1 MPSARS
7 TFLLL
12 LLLAALC
19 GDALAGRLYARR
31 KNTASP
37 LYNLR
42 LTAITTTVTIT
53 DLLATTHVDET
64 FRNDA
69 ALELEGFYVF
79 QLPAG
84 ARVDGLWM
92 WIDGTRQTFT
102 VKRLSAATQQYDS
115 LVQAGIGDP
124 AILQSLGD
132 NRFQLKIFPIRP
144 GSSRRI
150 ELRYFETLPMNADG
164 LVRYSY
170 PLALAG
176 YQSTVVDSTHI
187 TVAIGGSSAL
197 DSLRCNF
204 EGSPHLS
211 VGTPDTAHAQVTLAM
226 TSLVQ
231 SEDLILTWKP
241 RAWHDR
247 FHALTWLDPDTTDD
261 GFMLTWLPFRMPTVT
276 RATSDYVFA
285 VDASGSMH
293 GLRRGITLEAIR
305 GFLMTLQKHDRYRLV
320 FFTDVAVSHPP
331 DTAMLFAT
339 PENLASTMAVLDGV
353 FRVGGLTNYEVA
365 LRAGMQ
371 SAFRTEADLR
381 MLLLTDGLPN
391 MGAATADNLAPL
403 LVTGTGRR
411 VRLYPVTLYCENQ
424 PMLAE
429 LAART
434 QAMVTRVEQGDDL
447 ASAINRTAFDFT
459 PGALD
464 DVALAWPTDVY
475 QTLPRSF
482 PAGIAP
488 ERLLAAGRFVD
499 PTSGPV
505 TVSARRPSVPDSARV
520 TRTVAYGPVHAGP
533 KQVARYWASLRIA
546 ELTDELR
553 TTTDSTE
560 IIESII
566 RLSERFMLLTPWTA
580 FIVVNDV
587 IKPPTTAVEAAGT
600 LTRSFELHQ
609 NHPNPFNPSTTIT
622 FVVPP
627 HASGQHVRVAVYDAQ
642 GREVCVLWDA
652 ATDAGI
658 HHLVWHGRNAHG
670 KPLASGSY
678 VCVLTSPGVTRT
690 ITMLLVK

>member
-1 MPSARS
+1 MPSVRS
-7 TFLLL
+7 TFLIL
-12 LLLAALC
+12 LLLAAMC

-42 LTAITTTVTIT
+42 LTEIRTTVTIT

-64 FRNDA
+64 FRNDE

-84 ARVDGLWM
+84 AKVDGLWM
-92 WIDGTRQTFT
+92 WVDGVRQTFT

-132 NRFQLKIFPIRP
+132 NRFQLKIFPIKA
-144 GSSRRI
+144 GAVRRI
-150 ELRYFETLPMNADG
+150 ELRYFETLAMNADG
-164 LVRYSY
+164 VVRYAY

-176 YQSTVVDSTHI
+176 YQSTVVDTTHV
-187 TVAIGGSSAL
+187 TVAIGGSAAL
-197 DSLRCNF
+197 DSLRSNF
-204 EGSPHLS
+204 TGSPHLS
-211 VGTPDTAHAQVTLAM
+211 VSTLDTAHAQVALGM
-226 TSLVQ
+226 TALVQ

-247 FHALTWLDPDTTDD
+247 FHPLTWLDPDTTDD
-261 GFMLTWLPFRMPTVT
+261 GYMLAWLPFRMPTVT

-293 GLRRGITLEAIR
+293 GLRRDITLEAIR

-339 PENLASTMAVLDGV
+339 PGNLAATMAVLDGL
-353 FRVGGLTNYEVA
+353 FRVGGLTSYEVA
-365 LRAGMQ
+365 VRAGMQ
-371 SAFRTEADLR
+371 SAFRPEADLR

-391 MGAATADNLAPL
+391 TGVDNVYGLEPL
-403 LVTGTGRR
+403 LTTATGRR
-411 VRLYPVTLYCENQ
+411 MRLYPVMLYCESQ
-424 PMLAE
+424 QLLSE
-429 LAART
+429 LAASTR
-434 QAMVTRVEQGDDL
+434 AVVTRVEQGDDL

-459 PGALD
+459 GGGLD
-464 DVALAWPTDVY
+464 KVAVAWPADVY
-475 QTLPRSF
+475 LPLPRSF
-482 PAGIAP
+482 PTGITP
-488 ERLLAAGRFVD
+488 ERLLVAARFAD
-499 PTSGPV
+499 PTSGSV
-505 TVSARRPSVPDSARV
+505 SVSARRENVGDSLRV
-520 TRTVAYGPVHAGP
+520 TRPIALGPVHVGP
-533 KQVARYWASLRIA
+533 TQVARYWASLRIA
-546 ELTDELR
+546 ELADELR
-553 TTTDSTE
+553 STSDSAE

-587 IKPPTTAVEAAGT
+587 IKPPTTSVEATGT
-600 LTRSFELHQ
+600 VTRNFELHQ
-609 NHPNPFNPSTTIT
+609 NHPNPFNPTTTIT

-627 HASGQHVRVAVYDAQ
+627 QAAGQHLRIAVYDAQ
-642 GREVCVLWDA
+642 GREVFVLWDA
-652 ATDAGI
+652 TADAGT
-658 HHLVWHGRNAHG
+658 HHLVWHGRDTHG

-678 VCVLTSPGVTRT
+678 VCVLTAPGVTRT